1 MTAHRGMHPGLSRR
15 GFLGGAAALGLT
27 AVGGSALAACGDSGT
42 DKQTLGTPRRGGRL
56 TVATGGAKGS
66 DTLDPML
73 LNSVPVSFMARVLY
87 DQLADYSNEMQYHL
101 HMAEL
106 IEPNARN
113 DEWTIRLKDGIEFHN
128 GKTLDAEDVLFT
140 FKRTFS
146 LPGAVTVGKFK
157 PFVDV
162 NAIKKLDKRTLR
174 LKLKRP
180 AATFPTTLASPFKIV
195 PVDFDPRN
203 PVGTGPFKYKSF
215 TPNRQWVCER
225 FANYWNAE
233 GASQPSDTAA
243 PSGLG
248 PKPYL
253 DELVV
258 NVINDDSARMDAL
271 VTGQV
276 EAINLLQYAQ
286 IPTIEQNRQLALME
300 SRTGAWTG
308 IYMNMKEP
316 PFNDV
321 RVRQALRLAIDREQA
336 LTACLSGHGEIAHDL
351 PEPFAPGYPKTLQR
365 KRDVAKA
372 KQLLKEAGQEGVT
385 VELVTGPVAI
395 EAVPMCT
402 VLAKNAEEIGMKIN
416 VRQVDTATLFGP
428 NFHDWKF
435 SVDKWPPQGD
445 YLTLMTLTDLSD
457 TTTLTHMPESDLRE
471 LRSIADQAQATRD
484 EAERRRLTE
493 RMYQI
498 QFERGGWIIPFFAN
512 VENAHSVRTGG
523 WPKHDFAGRTFG
535 NAHFE
540 QVYLT
545 SGSG

>member
-1 MTAHRGMHPGLSRR
+1 MTTQPPSGLSRR
-15 GFLGGAAALGLT
+15 GFLGTAAALGLT
-27 AVGGSALAACGDSGT
+27 TVGGATLAACGGEQE
-42 DKQTLGTPRRGGRL
+42 KQAAGKPRRGGRL

-101 HMAEL
+101 QMAEL
-106 IEPNARN
+106 IEPNAKG
-113 DEWTIRLKDGIEFHN
+113 DEWTIRIRQGIEFHN
-128 GKTLDAEDVLFT
+128 GKTLDADDVIFT
-140 FKRTFS
+140 FKRAIT
-146 LPGAVTVGKFK
+146 LPGSVIVGKFK
-157 PFVDV
+157 PLVDL
-162 NAIKKLDKRTLR
+162 NEIKKLDERTLR
-174 LKLKRP
+174 LKLLRP
-180 AATFPTTLASPFKIV
+180 AATFRSTLASPFKIV

-225 FANYWNAE
+225 FANYWNANGKSE
-233 GASQPSDTAA
+233 PSDSAA
-243 PSGLG
+243 PANLG

-258 NVINDDSARMDAL
+258 NVVNDDSARLDAL

-276 EAINLLQYAQ
+276 DAINQLPYPQ
-286 IPTIEQNRQLALME
+286 IPTIEKNPRLKLLE
-300 SRTGAWTG
+300 SKTGAWTG

-336 LTACLSGHGEIAHDL
+336 LTATLSGHGVVAHDL
-351 PEPFAPGYPKTLQR
+351 PEPFAPAYPKQLTR
-365 KRDVAKA
+365 KRDIAKA

-385 VELVTGPVAI
+385 VELVTGPVST

-402 VLAKNAEEIGMKIN
+402 VLARNAAEIGMNIK

-428 NFHDWKF
+428 NFHSWKF
-435 SVDKWPPQGD
+435 SVDKWPTQGN
-445 YLTLMTLTDLSD
+445 YLTLMALTDLSETNSLTHLGGD
-457 TTTLTHMPESDLRE
+457 DLNQIRSLYEQAQTTT
-471 LRSIADQAQATRD
+471 DQAKQD
-484 EAERRRLTE
+484 QLTQQI
-493 RMYQI
+493 YQI

-512 VENAHSVRTGG
+512 VENAHNVKNAG
-523 WPKHDFAGRTFG
+523 WPKNDFSGRTFG

-545 SGSG
+545 E